1 MLLTGIA
8 ISFFVTFS
16 TLPIII
22 RLFRSINLLDAPDRR
37 KIHKLSQPSLGG
49 VSIYAGVLISL
60 LFVVPFETLGA
71 YKFFF
76 AGIVIS
82 LLLGMR
88 DDISSL
94 YANQKL
100 VFQVLAA
107 FVSVYYADIALT
119 GMYGLFGVY
128 ELPGWLSVAF
138 SVFVILSISNAFNLI
153 DGIDGLAASV
163 AVVISLVFGVWF
175 LLIGDDFFAT
185 LAFVIVSALVAFLVF
200 NWHPAKIFM
209 GDTGSLVTG
218 FILGVMAIRF
228 IDQNASLPVG
238 SDLVVNAPITIA
250 FSLLIVP
257 IYDTLRVMTI
267 RVYNGKSPF
276 YPDKRHIHHTLIR
289 QGFNH
294 AQATL
299 ILLAFTVVVFG
310 ISTQISFMGNHLSL
324 IILGAMAVSFGAVW
338 DLRLKKYLEKEK
350 AKASTNRSL
359 YLSKSA

>member
-16 TLPIII
+16 TLPVII

-37 KIHKLSQPSLGG
+37 KVHKLSQPSLGG
-49 VSIYAGVLISL
+49 ISIYSGVLIAL
-60 LFVVPFETLGA
+60 LFVVPLETIGA

-76 AGIVIS
+76 AGVVIS

-107 FVSVYYADIALT
+107 FVTVYYADIALT
-119 GMYGLFGVY
+119 GMYGLFGIQ
-128 ELPGWLSVAF
+128 EFPGWLSVSF

-163 AVVISLVFGVWF
+163 AVFVSLVFGIWF

-185 LAFVIVSALVAFLVF
+185 VAFVIASALVAFLIF

-228 IDQNASLPVG
+228 IDQTAMLPEG
-238 SDLVVNAPITIA
+238 SDFAVNAPITLA

-257 IYDTLRVMTI
+257 VYDTLRVMSI
-267 RVYNGKSPF
+267 RVYNGMSPF
-276 YPDKRHIHHTLIR
+276 HPDKKHIHHTLIR
-289 QGFNH
+289 QGFSH
-294 AQATL
+294 SQATL
-299 ILLAFTVVVFG
+299 ILLAFTFIVFCV
-310 ISTQISFMGNHLSL
+310 SAQISFLGEHLSL
-324 IILGAMAVSFGAVW
+324 IVLFVMAVSFGAFW
-338 DLRLKKYLEKEK
+338 DWRLGRYLEKEK
-350 AKASTNRSL
+350 AKASANRSL
-359 YLSKSA
+359 YISKSA